1 VGSTTAVPQKVFDER
16 SASQTKH
23 AIYQRGAGYHAHP
36 LALQVNKV
44 SIFIYSIDFST
55 ILSIEAVPTN
65 EYAAALPSVTA
76 FRFSFLPI
84 FCPPD

>member
-1 VGSTTAVPQKVFDER
+1 MSAAPVRPSTPYINAVP
-16 SASQTKH
+16 
-23 AIYQRGAGYHAHP
+23 AIIAHP

-44 SIFIYSIDFST
+44 SIFIYSIAFST

-76 FRFSFLPI
+76 FRFSSLLI
-84 FCPPD
+84 FCPPDEGAGGARRL